1 MVEIEFFRGVNGLCG
16 FEAKGHALGGD
27 AGSNVVCAFVS
38 SACLMA
44 ANTVTEIIGLDADAQ
59 SDDGYLKLMILEDSS
74 PAQDVLNGLKLHLS
88 ELEKDYPDNIKVIY
102 RRCNN
107 A

>member
-1 MVEIEFFRGVNGLCG
+1 MIRIEFFSGVNGLCG
-16 FEAKGHALGGD
+16 FESTGHAAEAEGE
-27 AGSNVVCAFVS
+27 SIICAFVS

-44 ANTVTEIIGLDADAQ
+44 ANTVTEVLKLDCDAQ
-59 SDDGYLKLMILEDSS
+59 SEDGYLKLMILEDAT
-74 PAQDVLNGLKLHLS
+74 PAQDILNGFKLHMT
-88 ELEKDYPDNIKVIY
+88 ELAKQYPENIKVIY